1 MTTPPLVQEQCLMPA
16 PHEAQAATMRHV
28 KLGNPSAVYAYR
40 DRASAVL
47 GYICRFDTPEGKQ
60 ILPLTYWQTEQGAGW
75 RWKGFPEPRPLYGLD
90 KLATHPHRPVLVCEG
105 EKAADAAQQLVP
117 DYVCITSS
125 GGSNAAHKADWSVV
139 RDRKVFIWPDNDEA
153 GQKYA
158 QAVANILSIGNQVRM
173 ITPPTGKPNGWDAA
187 DALAEGWD
195 RTPVDA
201 LIENSKHALPP
212 TDTIDTMASVS
223 SVSGG
228 GDWPEPKPIKHQLLP
243 VEPLPIGILPEA
255 YQAWISDMS
264 YRMQCPPDIAA
275 CTAITMTGSIIGTA
289 CGIRPKC
296 RDNWL
301 IVPNLFGAAI
311 ARPSVLLKSPTMQE
325 ALKPVLRLEAEAIEA
340 HGKEKIYF
348 DAENEMKKAE
358 REGIRKEMSHLVK
371 KRSTDSDAKE
381 MLKHKYVNLGEAEE
395 PTLRRYRTNNTT
407 PEGLNVLL
415 EQNAR
420 GILVF
425 CDELMNLIG
434 GWEKEGRETE
444 RGFYLEAWNGKQ
456 NYISDRASRD
466 CLITPNMC
474 VSIFGGIQP
483 DKLFGYLNE
492 CRKSNDGMFQ
502 RFQMMVY
509 PDEPKHWTLVDE
521 YPDTEAKNK
530 AYDIIKRLSEMDF
543 AEIGAQI
550 EDKEPTPFLRYAPE
564 AQELFYAWLTEL
576 EIQKLRGTTMEP
588 MMAEHL
594 GKYRKLM
601 PSLSL
606 IFHLIDAASGMDV
619 GNGVSLQAAERA
631 AAWCEYLESH
641 ARRIYGL
648 VESLPIKAATIL
660 AARVKKK
667 ALGTSFT
674 VRDVYRRQW
683 SFLTDKDIAQ
693 AACDI
698 LVEAGWLRE
707 SVTESSFG
715 QRGKTDYLVNP
726 KLWDGD
732 HE

>member
-1 MTTPPLVQEQCLMPA
+1 MTTPPLVQEQYIMPA
-16 PHEAQAATMRHV
+16 PHDAQEANMRHV
-28 KLGNPSAVYAYR
+28 KLGSPSVVYAYR
-40 DRASAVL
+40 DRAGAVL

-60 ILPLTYWQTEQGAGW
+60 ILPLTYWQMEQGAGW

-90 KLATHPHRPVLVCEG
+90 RLAAHPHRPVLVCEG
-105 EKAADAAQQLVP
+105 EKATDAAQQLVP
-117 DYVCITSS
+117 DYVCIASS
-125 GGSNAAHKADWSVV
+125 GGSNAAHKADWSAV

-158 QAVANILSIGNQVRM
+158 QAVARTLADCNQVRV
-173 ITPPTGKPNGWDAA
+173 ITPPAGKPSGWDAA
-187 DALAEGWD
+187 DALTEGWD

-212 TDTIDTMASVS
+212 TDIIDAVVSVS

-228 GDWPEPKPIKHQLLP
+228 DNWPEPKPIKHQLLP

-255 YQAWISDMS
+255 YQVWISDMS
-264 YRMQCPPDIAA
+264 HRMQCPPDIAA

-325 ALKPVLRLEAEAIEA
+325 ALKPMLRLEAEAIEE

-530 AYDIIKRLSEMDF
+530 AYDIIKNLSEMDF

-564 AQELFYAWLTEL
+564 AQELFYEWLTEL

-601 PSLSL
+601 PTLSL

-648 VESLPIKAATIL
+648 VESLPIKAATTL